1 MLVMITMVVVATV
14 MAMLM
19 LMVLTKSNLSW
30 RLSIG
35 GSLSCSASHPRDLV
49 SHHRLG
55 LRGDQVHFC
64 FFATFCIFE
73 FIKFSHPCIG
83 RACRNRFLMFLY
95 LNEFIIQLCNGLE
108 SPFCILEWKY
118 LF

>member
-14 MAMLM
+14 MAM
-19 LMVLTKSNLSW
+19 SSLSW

-95 LNEFIIQLCNGLE
+95 LNEFIIPPCNGLD
-108 SPFCILEWKY
+108 SPFGILEWKY
-118 LF
+118 LFCNFLDF